1 MHHFGNTKFKFGNTK
16 GVPIM
21 LVKSQ
26 AAKARPAWK
35 TFLVELLT
43 VRAGLYISQTTD
55 VQVNKRGHLG

>member
-1 MHHFGNTKFKFGNTK
+1 
-16 GVPIM
+16 M